1 MTDLTLED
9 LVSEPEPASTEVATE
24 AVEAVETTASDEA
37 GGEWLLELWDRLDDK
52 GMIEPLLFGPEAGQQ
67 GPREQAQPQHDPNPI
82 EEENSLSEE
91 TEASQDGSDLDADDL
106 AQFGK
111 MVIDYSGDLKISEI
125 VKMAEREPETVNMM
139 INRVMDD

>member
-9 LVSEPEPASTEVATE
+9 LVSTPEPDPTEVATE
-24 AVEAVETTASDEA
+24 AVETVETTASDEA
-37 GGEWLLELWDRLDDK
+37 GGEWLLELWDRMDEK

-67 GPREQAQPQHDPNPI
+67 GPREQAQPQHANPI
-82 EEENSLSEE
+82 EEEQPISEE

-111 MVIDYSGDLKISEI
+111 MVIDYSGDLQISEI